1 MSPDEC
7 IITLQD
13 EEVITDLYVD
23 GEIGRD
29 DSNYGPEDWAT
40 LAYNLLRNT
49 PSLDEFKITSLGLL
63 D

>member
-1 MSPDEC
+1 M
-7 IITLQD
+7 
-13 EEVITDLYVD
+13 ITDLYVD
-23 GEIGRD
+23 GEIGCD
-29 DSNYGPEDWAT
+29 DNNYGPEDWAT